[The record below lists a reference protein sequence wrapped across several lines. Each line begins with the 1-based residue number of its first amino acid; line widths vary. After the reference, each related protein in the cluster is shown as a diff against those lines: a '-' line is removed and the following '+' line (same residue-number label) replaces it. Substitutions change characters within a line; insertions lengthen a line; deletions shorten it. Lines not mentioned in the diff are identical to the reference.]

1 MHMHHKYVKTVSN
14 ADGSAFAVPVDDW
27 PVMIR
32 MEYNITIY

>member
-1 MHMHHKYVKTVSN
+1 MNSIIRGTN
-14 ADGSAFAVPVDDW
+14 ATLADGSAFAVPVDDW